1 MIRTTGS
8 TNLYSSIVSMASG
21 GRTRIHHHGP
31 CETSFYIRSGGA
43 RYTWGPT
50 GLEDCPDG
58 WSCAW
63 TTIRTGRGHAGAVLT
78 AAGLDT
84 SVEALPARHGLASIP
99 KEPFPRDARA
109 TEAAERCLA

>member
-1 MIRTTGS
+1 
-8 TNLYSSIVSMASG
+8 MAGRVHGRRYGRDG
-21 GRTRIHHHGP
+21 GR
-31 CETSFYIRSGGA
+31 
-43 RYTWGPT
+43 
-50 GLEDCPDG
+50 
-58 WSCAW
+58 
-63 TTIRTGRGHAGAVLT
+63 AGAVLT